1 MYRLAT
7 MYHDIRRCHMWDP
20 LPLNIH
26 STVLACEP
34 SLYSASEFSY
44 SAGKRHP
51 LWHGLPE
58 AVSFAASLFL
68 FYRLFTAFEMP
79 TSLLHV
85 YDILSG
91 QLESTSHWLFPL
103 DCPLFHGCSPRLWLY
118 YGIVNA
124 YRYRSPRINSGQYIY
139 KQLDRRCCWDQ
150 LHIGWLQ
157 NIYRGLRQIYDMST
171 PMS

>member
-1 MYRLAT
+1 MSYVRPLAF
-7 MYHDIRRCHMWDP
+7 
-20 LPLNIH
+20 NIY
-26 STVLACEP
+26 SIVLACEP

-58 AVSFAASLFL
+58 AVPFAASLFL
-68 FYRLFTAFEMP
+68 VYRLFTAFEMP

-124 YRYRSPRINSGQYIY
+124 YRYRSPCNNSGKYIY
-139 KQLDRRCCWDQ
+139 KQLDKNVAEISCVLADYFEIYIEVFVRSTIFLPPCPT
-150 LHIGWLQ
+150 
-157 NIYRGLRQIYDMST
+157 NI
-171 PMS
+171 